1 MTESGKKIL
10 EEKKEIKYEIQEIK
24 INSSSNESFL
34 SSSYIPN
41 YSENDLNAIL
51 KLYKN
56 EQYQLLKNQLDN
68 VDCSYE
74 DCDNEITFDCVCYVS
89 SLDKIFKEKK
99 NYALMKKLK
108 SLKNIFCRKIKGD
121 GNCFYRSVIFAYVEE
136 IILNK
141 KLFRLKDLIC
151 DINNQFKEEKLR
163 NILKKNDIDEK
174 NILLCLLLIYLTL
187 SLKNDYSIFQS
198 YEYFI
203 KCINNIPLFDYGL
216 IFYFR
221 IIIFKYIEKNEDKL
235 FAETFPVN
243 LGNLLPNEYE
253 TEDEIFLFN
262 KFYDEFLLKL
272 YKDAEKI
279 VIYVTP
285 FILDINFNI
294 LIFEDVTQSL
304 SSMKFIN
311 NDNLNYINILLKYG
325 HYDLIY
331 NEKYFLKFKNYFS
344 IFYEGEDTIDAATVN
359 MTIIN
364 DEVSNYVRKTDY
376 NNYRILNTDNN
387 LNKSSSNHNSFSSDS
402 SIIFNDSFIKSDFE
416 KKKKHSKG
424 VSLNPKNKKN
434 LNNQINKFSFRKKII
449 SKKPKKFI
457 PTTLE
462 IKNIIKIN
470 NAFNEEKVK
479 KIAKESKKIKINLT
493 LINNISQKSK
503 EEHILIE
510 KEKEKEKNKKLE
522 EEKRK
527 ILEKA
532 KKNKKEENKCL
543 DCGKIIK
550 KNEINEFKLCNNCL
564 KNALI
569 ENIIKLYEINFKQ
582 NQKKLLNNGK
592 LIELKFDCNKII
604 ISEKETFPNFVI
616 YTLKQNGFDENLTYE
631 KIQNE
636 IKKKMCS
643 YCFDSKK
650 EKQKNLPCGCNF
662 CNNLC
667 LSKFLQQIKFSFNEK
682 KNVNS
687 TNNSNDVD
695 YFCLCGKKYDI
706 KDINNLIVIL
716 GKIKNEGLLKEI
728 NKLYEFKNSNK
739 SSSVVNYGNKFENNL
754 SNKNSGLLV

>member
-56 EQYQLLKNQLDN
+56 EQYQILKNQLDN

-151 DINNQFKEEKLR
+151 DINHQFKEEKLR

-203 KCINNIPLFDYGL
+203 KCINNIPLFVYGL

-311 NDNLNYINILLKYG
+311 NDNFNYINILLKYG

-331 NEKYFLKFKNYFS
+331 SEKYFLKFKNYFS

-376 NNYRILNTDNN
+376 NNYRIFNTDNN
-387 LNKSSSNHNSFSSDS
+387 NNLNNSSSDHSSFSSDS
-402 SIIFNDSFIKSDFE
+402 SIIFNDSFIKSDF
-416 KKKKHSKG
+416 KKKKKTF
-424 VSLNPKNKKN
+424 KRCF
-434 LNNQINKFSFRKKII
+434 IE
-449 SKKPKKFI
+449 PKK
-457 PTTLE
+457 
-462 IKNIIKIN
+462 
-470 NAFNEEKVK
+470 
-479 KIAKESKKIKINLT
+479 
-493 LINNISQKSK
+493 
-503 EEHILIE
+503 
-510 KEKEKEKNKKLE
+510 
-522 EEKRK
+522 
-527 ILEKA
+527 
-532 KKNKKEENKCL
+532 
-543 DCGKIIK
+543 
-550 KNEINEFKLCNNCL
+550 
-564 KNALI
+564 
-569 ENIIKLYEINFKQ
+569 
-582 NQKKLLNNGK
+582 
-592 LIELKFDCNKII
+592 
-604 ISEKETFPNFVI
+604 
-616 YTLKQNGFDENLTYE
+616 
-631 KIQNE
+631 
-636 IKKKMCS
+636 
-643 YCFDSKK
+643 
-650 EKQKNLPCGCNF
+650 
-662 CNNLC
+662 
-667 LSKFLQQIKFSFNEK
+667 
-682 KNVNS
+682 
-687 TNNSNDVD
+687 
-695 YFCLCGKKYDI
+695 
-706 KDINNLIVIL
+706 
-716 GKIKNEGLLKEI
+716 
-728 NKLYEFKNSNK
+728 
-739 SSSVVNYGNKFENNL
+739 
-754 SNKNSGLLV
+754 